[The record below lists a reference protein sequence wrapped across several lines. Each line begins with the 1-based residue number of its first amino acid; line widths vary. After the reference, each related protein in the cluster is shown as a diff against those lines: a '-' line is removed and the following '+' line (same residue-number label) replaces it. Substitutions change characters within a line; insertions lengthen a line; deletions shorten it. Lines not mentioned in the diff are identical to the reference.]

1 MRYEFIPQGVCSKK
15 MIVDISEDGIIENLE
30 IIGGCAGNTRAISNL
45 CLGRH
50 IDEIITL
57 LKGIPC
63 RPNGTSCPN
72 ELAKGLERY
81 KAEKSVAK

>member
-15 MIVDISEDGIIENLE
+15 MILEINEDNVIEDLT
-30 IIGGCAGNTRAISNL
+30 IIGGCPGNAKAVSIL
-45 CLGRH
+45 CVGRN
-50 IDEIITL
+50 IDEVIKL

-81 KAEKSVAK
+81 KEEFKK